1 MTGRQL
7 CRVKLSHPITDGVAE
22 RHPPLLFCVG
32 RHSDTP
38 TVFGRHLDML
48 AAFGR
53 HLDIRGPCSVRISP
67 ENAWPGPNPA
77 REWQNVPRAS
87 ESRPKTQAMS
97 QSGPGTAG
105 APGSSESRP
114 NARGDLNRPA
124 TLTARDVRRSRRT
137 ATVRL
142 LVYIRFVSSPGQR
155 RIFLSACRGR
165 LIPVKGTM
173 GAGVFGRKVRL

>member
-7 CRVKLSHPITDGVAE
+7 CRVKLSRPITDGVAG
-22 RHPPLLFCVG
+22 RSSAVALLRRATFGHFSCFRATFGHVG
-32 RHSDTP
+32 RL
-38 TVFGRHLDML
+38 R
-48 AAFGR
+48 AAFGHSR
-53 HLDIRGPCSVRISP
+53 ALFRLNLARERWPC
-67 ENAWPGPNPA
+67 PNPA
-77 REWQNVPRAS
+77 REWQNVRRAS
-87 ESRPKTQAMS
+87 ESCPTTQAMS

-105 APGSSESRP
+105 VPGSFESRP

-124 TLTARDVRRSRRT
+124 TLAARDARRSWWT
-137 ATVRL
+137 GTVRL
-142 LVYIRFVSSPGQR
+142 LAYICFASSPGQR